1 MSKTRIIS
9 RKEAEQLLT
18 MEACIAAMEQTLQE
32 VSAGATSMLQR
43 SMMPQQ
49 KGNKFALI
57 TAHKQQQG
65 LCGVKAIVLAG
76 PEAKKAD
83 RRAGGY
89 CGGRVHHSSAHGG
102 HQRRRHKSAG

>member
-49 KGNKFALI
+49 KGNKFALM
-57 TAHKQQQG
+57 AADNQQQG
-65 LCGVKAIVLAG
+65 LC
-76 PEAKKAD
+76 D
-83 RRAGGY
+83 RRAGGH